1 MGLSSAVAE
10 SAVRSGFAVRI
21 LPRLKEK
28 DEQHDRQR
36 DNEGGSNDGRGAS
49 VKRVREGLLED
60 VETHTKKC
68 HNDESGQ
75 APEGVHQAAAHRVNP
90 SKNPAE
96 QVQGLGP

>member
-1 MGLSSAVAE
+1 MIVANGPGNWFGDGLE
-10 SAVRSGFAVRI
+10 LCGCGISGAVRI
-21 LPRLKEK
+21 RRTDPFPRVKEK

-36 DNEGGSNDGRGAS
+36 DNEGGSNDGSGAS

-75 APEGVHQAAAHRVNP
+75 APEGVHQAAA
-90 SKNPAE
+90 KN
-96 QVQGLGP
+96 Q